1 VNRTPKTPPQEK
13 LNQRS
18 TAKIIQKI
26 LVGVLIV
33 ISLLMALLV
42 DVATLMPLFAKI
54 LVGAAAL
61 LLMFI
66 LWKHNGKI
74 IVTASVTAGLILLGP
89 AAISL
94 SQLLAYT
101 PAILD
106 AQGHPLA
113 GSIAVMETV
122 QVNGVEEWL
131 VIRGKNVHNP
141 VLLYL
146 SGGPGAS
153 ELGLVRG
160 YDPALEDQFVVV
172 IWEQPGAGKSYAAR
186 TYRTLTVD
194 QYVSDGLEVTQ
205 YLRERFQ
212 QDKIYLMGS
221 SWGTILGVKLVQQQP
236 ELFAAYMGMGQ
247 MVNSTE
253 NDIMSYEYA
262 LDYARQKGDT
272 KAVEAISKY
281 GPPPYTGQGAALKYS
296 NYLTTYVNVYDAE
309 SAGQKMPSDF
319 FLKVF
324 ITPEYGLIDEV
335 NQLRGSMDGMDYI
348 YAPQLANLDLE
359 AQAPK
364 LDVPV
369 YLFEGRFD
377 HNANAVLAERWFNQ
391 LQAPHK
397 ELIWFEHSS
406 HSPMISEMER
416 FNQVLAEKVLAKTAG
431 K

>member
-1 VNRTPKTPPQEK
+1 MNRTPIILQHEK
-13 LNQRS
+13 PWRRS
-18 TAKIIQKI
+18 TKNI
-26 LVGVLIV
+26 LGQILLGILIV
-33 ISLLMALLV
+33 ISLLIALLV
-42 DVATLMPLFAKI
+42 EAATLMPLFAKI
-54 LVGAAAL
+54 LVGATAILLFVLWKRSRKATAAAAL
-61 LLMFI
+61 
-66 LWKHNGKI
+66 
-74 IVTASVTAGLILLGP
+74 GLILLGP
-89 AAISL
+89 AAIGL
-94 SQLLAYT
+94 SQILAST

-106 AQGHPLA
+106 AQGKPQA
-113 GSIAVMETV
+113 DSIAVIEAV
-122 QVNGVEEWL
+122 PVNGVDQWL
-131 VIRGKNVHNP
+131 VIRGKNIHNP

-172 IWEQPGAGKSYAAR
+172 VWEQPGAGKSYGAR
-186 TYRTLTVD
+186 SYRTLTVD
-194 QYVSDGLEVTQ
+194 QYLADGLAVTQ

-221 SWGTILGVKLVQQQP
+221 SWGTILGVKMAQQQP
-236 ELFAAYMGMGQ
+236 GYFAAYIGMGQ

-253 NDIMSYEYA
+253 NDVMSYEYA
-262 LDYARQKGDT
+262 LKIARQKGDA

-296 NYLTTYVNVYDAE
+296 NYLTAYVNVYDAE
-309 SAGQKMPSDF
+309 SAGHKMPNDF
-319 FLKVF
+319 FLRVF
-324 ITPEYGLIDEV
+324 LTPEYGLIDEV

-348 YAPQLANLDLE
+348 YAQQLANLDLE
-359 AQAPK
+359 AEAQS
-364 LDVPV
+364 LEVPV
-369 YLFEGRFD
+369 YLLEGRFD

-406 HSPMISEMER
+406 HSPMISETER
-416 FNQVLAEKVLAKTAG
+416 FNQVLAETVLARTAG